1 VAEAKRKTAAA
12 RKRKTASAR
21 KRKTAP
27 VARRPQTTA
36 PAKPTRRR
44 KPPTVANG
52 YRLVSVFGP
61 FNAYALVE
69 MSTERA
75 VELFGCPL
83 TSSLSSSVV
92 IDATEAELETIAKR
106 NPALADSALAASA
119 VALAYEIQ
127 NPYNSAT
134 SKSMCARE
142 LRETMAKLRELAPEA
157 EGEDGIDEL
166 GTRREARRR
175 RAAS

>member
-1 VAEAKRKTAAA
+1 VAEAKPKTAAA
-12 RKRKTASAR
+12 RKRKTAAGR

-27 VARRPQTTA
+27 ATRRRKTTA
-36 PAKPTRRR
+36 VAKPTRRR
-44 KPPTVANG
+44 EPPTVANG

-61 FNAYALVE
+61 FNAFALVE
-69 MSTERA
+69 MSAERA
-75 VELFGCPL
+75 VALFDCPL
-83 TSSLSSSVV
+83 TSSLSSSTV
-92 IDATEAELETIAKR
+92 IDATEAELATLAKR
-106 NPALADSALAASA
+106 NPEIEGSALAASA

-157 EGEDGIDEL
+157 EREDGIDEL
-166 GTRREARRR
+166 GNRREARRR

>member
-1 VAEAKRKTAAA
+1 MAETKRKAAA
-12 RKRKTASAR
+12 ASKRKSAAGRKRKTAQAAGR

-27 VARRPQTTA
+27 
-36 PAKPTRRR
+36 AKPQRRR
-44 KPPTVANG
+44 EPATSANG
-52 YRLVSVFGP
+52 YRLVSVLGP
-61 FNAYALVE
+61 FNAYAIVE
-69 MSTERA
+69 MSAARA
-75 VELFGCPL
+75 AELFGCPL
-83 TSSLSSSVV
+83 TSSLSSSTV
-92 IDATEAELETIAKR
+92 IDATEKELAALARR
-106 NPALADSALAASA
+106 NPELAGSALAASA

-157 EGEDGIDEL
+157 EQEDGIDEL
-166 GTRREARRR
+166 GDRREARRR

>member
-1 VAEAKRKTAAA
+1 VADAKRKTAAA
-12 RKRKTASAR
+12 RKRKTPSGR

-27 VARRPQTTA
+27 AASRKRKTA
-36 PAKPTRRR
+36 PAKATRRR
-44 KPPTVANG
+44 DPPTAANG

-69 MSTERA
+69 MSAERA
-75 VELFGCPL
+75 AELFDCPL

-92 IDATEAELETIAKR
+92 IDATEAELKLIAKR
-106 NPALADSALAASA
+106 NPGLAGSALAASA

-157 EGEDGIDEL
+157 DAEDGIDEL
-166 GTRREARRR
+166 GNRREARRR